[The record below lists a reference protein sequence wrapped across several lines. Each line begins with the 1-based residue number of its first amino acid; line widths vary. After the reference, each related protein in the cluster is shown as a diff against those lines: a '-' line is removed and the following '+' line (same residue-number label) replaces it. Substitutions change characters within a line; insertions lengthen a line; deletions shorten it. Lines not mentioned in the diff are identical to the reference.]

1 MAASGLSA
9 PTQEENERMART
21 FERSCGPDGFVDATE
36 GQRLLRR
43 TGLQENQ
50 LSNIWDLSDLD
61 RDRRLS
67 LREFVCAMT
76 LAEQVRRGQS
86 LPVDVRPEQQEA
98 ISAGVERILQNARAK
113 TREELSSVDTGF
125 KLPGP
130 EPLATSQ
137 PRPGVTSETPLG
149 QLAQVL
155 KLVARVESGEVQRL
169 SNEVLAERRELEQQ
183 LAQRR
188 ALEDQLREARGRLD
202 EASAKRRESGVE
214 AAAAQK
220 RIAQMQDELVFVT
233 REVNGVEEDL
243 KALRQAC
250 GQEKELR
257 KSPAPYNDPDE
268 ERRDVLSK
276 VRAERD
282 LLLKDQRAIEELRE
296 KLDEIFRQKHE
307 AQSRQQAL
315 LEKQRQ
321 CEQDRS
327 LMLTAI
333 EAERAKLMSARAERL
348 RLWKERSELEKQL
361 QDVDQQQLLMSRQVP
376 GRNVPVAASSRVPGS
391 EKQQSR
397 SKGVPHETVPAVV
410 HGAAG
415 PTGPWSTPKH
425 WYVPT
430 HKEEGLHGLQGLQAA
445 QASGERRRDHRGI
458 RADR

>member
-9 PTQEENERMART
+9 PTQEENERMARS

-43 TGLQENQ
+43 TGLQETQ
-50 LSNIWDLSDLD
+50 LFTIWDLSDLD

-76 LAEQVRRGQS
+76 LAEQVRRGQT
-86 LPVDVRPEQQEA
+86 LPVEVHPEQQEA
-98 ISAGVERILQNARAK
+98 IAAGVERILQHARAK
-113 TREELSSVDTGF
+113 PREELSSDTSL
-125 KLPGP
+125 KLPGEQALTMLQHRTIP
-130 EPLATSQ
+130 
-137 PRPGVTSETPLG
+137 ETPLG

-155 KLVARVESGEVQRL
+155 KLVARMDQSGELQRL
-169 SNEVLAERRELEQQ
+169 SNEVLAERKELELQ

-202 EASAKRRESGVE
+202 EASEKRRQNAVES
-214 AAAAQK
+214 AAAQK
-220 RIAQMQDELVFVT
+220 RTAQMQDELVFVS
-233 REVNGVEEDL
+233 REVSGVEEDL

-250 GQEKELR
+250 GQDTELR
-257 KSPAPYNDPDE
+257 KAPPAPYTDPDE

-282 LLLKDQRAIEELRE
+282 LLLKDQKAIQELRE
-296 KLDEIFRQKHE
+296 KLDEIFKQKHE
-307 AQSRQQAL
+307 AQNRQQAL

-333 EAERAKLMSARAERL
+333 EAERAKLMSARADRL
-348 RLWKERSELEKQL
+348 RLWKERSDLEKQL
-361 QDVDQQQLLMSRQVP
+361 QDVDQERLLVSRQVP
-376 GRNVPVAASSRVPGS
+376 GRSVPEGKRQTTNEKSRL
-391 EKQQSR
+391 
-397 SKGVPHETVPAVV
+397 KGVPHESVPSVI
-410 HGAAG
+410 HGDATAG
-415 PTGPWSTPKH
+415 PWKTPKH
-425 WYVPT
+425 WYVPPRRD
-430 HKEEGLHGLQGLQAA
+430 EVGFQGLQQH
-445 QASGERRRDHRGI
+445 QAGESVTRTRDLRGI

>member
-1 MAASGLSA
+1 
-9 PTQEENERMART
+9 MART

-113 TREELSSVDTGF
+113 TREELSTVDTGF

-155 KLVARVESGEVQRL
+155 KLVARMDQSGEVQRL

-202 EASAKRRESGVE
+202 EASAKRRDSAIES
-214 AAAAQK
+214 AAAQK

-333 EAERAKLMSARAERL
+333 EAERAKLMSARADRL

-376 GRNVPVAASSRVPGS
+376 GRSVPEANRPA

-397 SKGVPHETVPAVV
+397 SKGVPHETVPAVI
-410 HGAAG
+410 HGAPA
-415 PTGPWSTPKH
+415 TGPWSTPKH
-425 WYVPT
+425 WYVP
-430 HKEEGLHGLQGLQAA
+430 HKEEGLHGLHGLQGLQAPP
-445 QASGERRRDHRGI
+445 GERRRDHRGI

>member
-1 MAASGLSA
+1 
-9 PTQEENERMART
+9 MART
-21 FERSCGPDGFVDATE
+21 FERSSGPDGFVDATE

-113 TREELSSVDTGF
+113 TREELSTVDTGF

-137 PRPGVTSETPLG
+137 PRVTSETPLG

-155 KLVARVESGEVQRL
+155 KLVARMDQSGELQRL

-202 EASAKRRESGVE
+202 EASAKRRESAVE

-257 KSPAPYNDPDE
+257 KAPAPYNDPNE

-296 KLDEIFRQKHE
+296 KLDKIFRQKHE

-333 EAERAKLMSARAERL
+333 EAERAKLLSARADRL

-376 GRNVPVAASSRVPGS
+376 GRSVPEANRPGPA
-391 EKQQSR
+391 EKQQFR
-397 SKGVPHETVPAVV
+397 SKGVPHETVPAVL
-410 HGAAG
+410 HGAPADTLSKA
-415 PTGPWSTPKH
+415 TGPWSTPKH

-430 HKEEGLHGLQGLQAA
+430 HEGLHGQGLQGA
-445 QASGERRRDHRGI
+445 QPPGERRRDHRGI